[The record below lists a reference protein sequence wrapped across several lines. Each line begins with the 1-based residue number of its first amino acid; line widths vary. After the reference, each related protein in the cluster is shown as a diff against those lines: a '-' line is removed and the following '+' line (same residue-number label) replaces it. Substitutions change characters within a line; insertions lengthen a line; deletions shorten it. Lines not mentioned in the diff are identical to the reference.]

1 MTPNGLPHQASA
13 DTPSA
18 LATVQSLLTHEAYDK
33 TNPNAIRS
41 LVQMFASANPAGFHS
56 LDGSGYAFIGDQA
69 SPYLPLYLPL

>member
-1 MTPNGLPHQASA
+1 MTPNYLPHQASA

-56 LDGSGYAFIGDQA
+56 LDGSGYAFIGDQVR
-69 SPYLPLYLPL
+69 PYLPL

>member
-1 MTPNGLPHQASA
+1 MTPNYLPHQASA

-56 LDGSGYAFIGDQA
+56 LDGSGYAFIRDQA
-69 SPYLPLYLPL
+69 SPYLPL